1 MHSLSGMAFGI
12 TNHVHISQKFEHLL
26 DTYRRPDGSRWIGQ
40 QLDEV
45 TGGARTGGFANLP
58 AANRSS
64 FFVAIR

>member
-1 MHSLSGMAFGI
+1 MVSA
-12 TNHVHISQKFEHLL
+12 VKFEHLL

-45 TGGARTGGFANLP
+45 TGGARPGGFANLP